1 MIGGSMTHS
10 SPRPS
15 PRLTQ
20 VCGWLCLLVAIGLPI
35 GVVGFWLAASPP
47 DLYAALFDSDMMH
60 SLPASPRT
68 WQRAAGAA
76 IMLAPAIALSLG
88 LLNARR
94 SLGHFARGQYFV
106 TEAIDGLRRFAF
118 WGFWAVTGSI
128 IAPSVIGV
136 MLTWANARGHRE
148 LAISLR
154 ADQVLGLLVAGLF
167 WIIAGVLVNAN
178 GLADENRQFV

>member
-1 MIGGSMTHS
+1 MTHP
-10 SPRPS
+10 SPKPS

-20 VCGWLCLLVAIGLPI
+20 VCGWLCLLVAIGLPV
-35 GVVGFWLAASPP
+35 GVAGFWLAASPN
-47 DLYAALFDSDMMH
+47 DLYPALFGSDMM
-60 SLPASPRT
+60 SALPRAPQP
-68 WQRAAGAA
+68 WQRVAGGA

-94 SLGHFARGQYFV
+94 SLGLFAQGQYFV
-106 TEAIDGLRRFAF
+106 TEAIVGLKRFAV

-128 IAPSVIGV
+128 VAPSVIGV
-136 MLTWANARGHRE
+136 VLTWANAPGHRE

-154 ADQVLGLLVAGLF
+154 PDQVLGLLVAGLF

>member
-1 MIGGSMTHS
+1 MTHP

-35 GVVGFWLAASPP
+35 GAAGFWLASSPG
-47 DLYAALFDSDMMH
+47 DIYRATFDGDMMGA
-60 SLPASPRT
+60 LPRSMQP
-68 WQRAAGAA
+68 WQRLAGAA

-88 LLNARR
+88 LLSARR
-94 SLGHFARGQYFV
+94 SLGHFAQGQYFV

-128 IAPSVIGV
+128 VAPSVIGV

-154 ADQVLGLLVAGLF
+154 PDQVLGLLVAGLF

>member
-1 MIGGSMTHS
+1 MTHP
-10 SPRPS
+10 SPKPS

-35 GVVGFWLAASPP
+35 SVAGFWLASNSG
-47 DLYAALFDSDMMH
+47 DIYAAIFDGDMMNALPR
-60 SLPASPRT
+60 SLQP
-68 WQRAAGAA
+68 WQRVAGAA

-88 LLNARR
+88 LMNARR

-106 TEAIDGLRRFAF
+106 TEAIDGLKRFAF

-136 MLTWANARGHRE
+136 MLTWANAPGHRE

-154 ADQVLGLLVAGLF
+154 PDQVLGLLVAGLF

>member
-1 MIGGSMTHS
+1 MTHP
-10 SPRPS
+10 SPKPS

-35 GVVGFWLAASPP
+35 GVIGFWLVANPT
-47 DLYAALFDSDMMH
+47 DLYTAIFDSDMMS
-60 SLPASPRT
+60 SLPITPHP
-68 WQRAAGAA
+68 WQRVAGAA
-76 IMLAPAIALSLG
+76 ITLAPAIALSLG

-94 SLGHFARGQYFV
+94 SLGHFAQGRYFV
-106 TEAIDGLRRFAF
+106 PESIDGLKRFAF

-128 IAPSVIGV
+128 LTPSVIGL
-136 MLTWANARGHRE
+136 MLTWDRARGHRE

-154 ADQVLGLLVAGLF
+154 PDQALGLLVAALF

-178 GLADENRQFV
+178 SLADENRQFV